1 MTENNNAQT
10 MSLED
15 ITRALTEL
23 AKHVEAIRGG
33 ENAPELDPNDP
44 LNEIVGDDRV
54 ATDSSAVTDVRVRT
68 LLEDSG
74 EPRTIRNLLK
84 TYMKTIDPDNWYT
97 LRSTSTRKYYRIIR
111 VYNQYVTTPDGS
123 SQVWTSGHDISLP
136 VPIEELTAGWRVGN
150 SYKVLDVFEL
160 NSKKYIIA
168 EIDNS

>member
-1 MTENNNAQT
+1 MTENNNQT

-23 AKHVEAIRGG
+23 AKHVEAIRGS
-33 ENAPELDPNDP
+33 ESEPELDPNDP
-44 LNEIVGDDRV
+44 LNVIVADNLV
-54 ATDSSAVTDVRVRT
+54 ATDSSSVTDARVLT

-84 TYMKTIDPDNWYT
+84 TYMKTINPDNWYT
-97 LRSTSTRKYYRIIR
+97 LRRASTRKYYRIIR
-111 VYNQYVTTPDGS
+111 VRNQYVTTPDGS

-136 VPIEELTAGWRVGN
+136 VPIEDLAAGWRVGN

-168 EIDNS
+168 EIDNL

>member
-1 MTENNNAQT
+1 MTENNT
-10 MSLED
+10 PMTLDD

-44 LNEIVGDDRV
+44 LNEIVGEDRV
-54 ATDSSAVTDVRVRT
+54 ATDSSDVTDARVRT

-74 EPRTIRNLLK
+74 EPRTIRNTLK
-84 TYMKTIDPDNWYT
+84 TYMETINPDNWYT
-97 LRSTSTRKYYRIIR
+97 MRSPSTRKYYRIIR
-111 VYNQYVTTPDGS
+111 VSNQYVTTPDGS

-136 VPIEELTAGWRVGN
+136 VPIEDLAAGWRVGN

-160 NSKKYIIA
+160 NNKKYLIA
-168 EIDNS
+168 ELDNA

>member
-1 MTENNNAQT
+1 MTENNNQT

-33 ENAPELDPNDP
+33 ESEPELDPSDP
-44 LNEIVGDDRV
+44 LNAIVGDDCV
-54 ATDSSAVTDVRVRT
+54 ATDSSPVTDAKVRI
-68 LLEDSG
+68 LFEESG
-74 EPRTIRNLLK
+74 KPRTIRNLLK
-84 TYMKTIDPDNWYT
+84 AYMMTDDPDNWYT
-97 LRSTSTRKYYRIIR
+97 MRFVATRKYYRIIR
-111 VYNQYVTTPDGS
+111 VCNQYVTTPDGS

-136 VPIEELTAGWRVGN
+136 VPIEGLAAGWCVGN

>member
-1 MTENNNAQT
+1 MTENNNHT

-44 LNEIVGDDRV
+44 LNAIVGDDHV
-54 ATDSSAVTDVRVRT
+54 ATDSSPVTDNRVRI
-68 LLEDSG
+68 LLDESG

-84 TYMKTIDPDNWYT
+84 TYMKTINPDNWYT
-97 LRSTSTRKYYRIIR
+97 LRLDSTRKHYRIIR
-111 VYNQYVTTPDGS
+111 VCNQCVTTPDGS

-136 VPIEELTAGWRVGN
+136 VPIEDLAAGWRVGN

-168 EIDNS
+168 EIDRI